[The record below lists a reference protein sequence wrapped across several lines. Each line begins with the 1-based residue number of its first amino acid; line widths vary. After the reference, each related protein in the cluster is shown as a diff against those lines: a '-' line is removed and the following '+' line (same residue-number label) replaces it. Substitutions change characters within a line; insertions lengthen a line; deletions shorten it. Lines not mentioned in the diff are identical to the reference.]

1 MVYLPYLNTYL
12 QAELFLQKKEK
23 EELKKKKNNLLD
35 RFPKFEVSSETKEKK
50 LQSLE
55 IAVKEVPHN
64 FALDYENLYQT
75 CSFVSNIT

>member
-12 QAELFLQKKEK
+12 QAELFLQRKEK
-23 EELKKKKNNLLD
+23 EELKKTNLLD
-35 RFPKFEVSSETKEKK
+35 RFPKFEVNSETKEKK

-55 IAVKEVPHN
+55 IAIKEVPHN
-64 FALDYENLYQT
+64 FALYYENLYQT